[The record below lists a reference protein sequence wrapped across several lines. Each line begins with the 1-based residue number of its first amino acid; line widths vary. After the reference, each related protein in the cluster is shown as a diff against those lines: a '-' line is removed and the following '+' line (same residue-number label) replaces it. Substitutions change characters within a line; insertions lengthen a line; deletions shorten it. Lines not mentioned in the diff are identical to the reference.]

1 VLDRTTFDW
10 VAAAEVKADEAL
22 TLAKQVIADFLDSYE
37 DADSAEPPFFDGTP
51 ESTYV
56 ESWSTRDLVSS
67 YLPADPVSFD
77 AVERGEIID
86 AVVDEL
92 ARDHCSQWSE
102 KPGLPAGAPLL
113 RAYDHQWGEGHVHR
127 FEAGKTACGK
137 KLENCPG
144 DRAWGHEDDI
154 TCKACLRLIGRR

>member
-1 VLDRTTFDW
+1 MKTPN
-10 VAAAEVKADEAL
+10 
-22 TLAKQVIADFLDSYE
+22 
-37 DADSAEPPFFDGTP
+37 SAEPPFFDGTP

-56 ESWSTRDLVSS
+56 KSWSTRDLVSS

-127 FEAGKTACGK
+127 FEAGRSPRAAKSWKTAPATG
-137 KLENCPG
+137 PG
-144 DRAWGHEDDI
+144 GTKTTSPARRASP
-154 TCKACLRLIGRR
+154 